1 MMASSFSSVVEK
13 VAPSV
18 VSVHTSKTVKLPRAL
33 RDFFGG
39 QPNGGTTQ
47 GLGSGVIVS
56 PDGYILTNNHVTDG
70 ADEIYVTFGADRKQF
85 AAQKVGAD
93 PGTDLAVLKI
103 EAENLPVIPFA
114 NIKDVKVGDIVLA
127 VGNPFGLTQTVTMG
141 IISGLGRGGMGIVDY
156 ENFIQTDASVNPGN
170 SGGALVDAQGR
181 LVGIN
186 TAIFSKTG
194 GNQGIGFAVP
204 VDLAAQVFESIREN
218 GRVIRGYLGT
228 VVQPVTKEVAE
239 VFGVPEPIGALV
251 ADITPNSPAERS
263 GLKPGDI
270 ILSVD
275 GTKIT
280 SPRDLRLLIGTLKP
294 GSKVTIDF
302 IRDGEQKSLE
312 VELAELGADEA
323 RLVEQGKQDEGEEP
337 ATFLNAL
344 RLTDL
349 TDEIRAM
356 IQAPENL
363 QGVVILDVNPDA
375 PVYRAGLR
383 QGFVITEINRKPVR
397 SAKDVAEVAKGLK
410 KGAPVLMRVWSG
422 GQNQYLAI
430 PTK

>member
-1 MMASSFSSVVEK
+1 MSSFASVVEK

-18 VSVHTSKTVKLPRAL
+18 VSVHTSKTVRVPRAL

-56 PDGYILTNNHVTDG
+56 ADGYILTNNHVTDG
-70 ADEIYVTFGADRKQF
+70 ADEIYVTLGVDRKEYS
-85 AAQKVGAD
+85 AKKVGSD

-103 EAENLPVIPFA
+103 DAENLPVIAFA
-114 NIKDVKVGDIVLA
+114 DSDKAKVGDVVLA

-170 SGGALVDAQGR
+170 SGGALVDTAGR

-204 VDLAAQVFESIREN
+204 ADLALQVLQSIREN

-239 VFGVPEPIGALV
+239 VFGMSEPTGALV
-251 ADITPNSPAERS
+251 ADITPKSPAERA
-263 GLKPGDI
+263 GLEAGDVI
-270 ILSVD
+270 TSVD
-275 GTKIT
+275 GKKIA
-280 SPRDLRLLIGTLKP
+280 SPRDLRLAIGTLKP
-294 GSKVTIDF
+294 GAKVKLEYLRNGESKTM
-302 IRDGEQKSLE
+302 E
-312 VELAELGADEA
+312 VELAELGAEEGRLGEAGKPEGDEQS
-323 RLVEQGKQDEGEEP
+323 RVSFMDG
-337 ATFLNAL
+337 L

-349 TDEIRAM
+349 TDEVRSM
-356 IQAPENL
+356 IQAPESL
-363 QGVVILDVNPDA
+363 KGVVILDINPEA

-383 QGFVITEINRKPVR
+383 QGFVITEINRKPVANVKQAVAA
-397 SAKDVAEVAKGLK
+397 AKEVKGDT
-410 KGAPVLMRVWSG
+410 PVLLRVWSG
-422 GQNQYLAI
+422 GQSQYLAI
-430 PTK
+430 PVR